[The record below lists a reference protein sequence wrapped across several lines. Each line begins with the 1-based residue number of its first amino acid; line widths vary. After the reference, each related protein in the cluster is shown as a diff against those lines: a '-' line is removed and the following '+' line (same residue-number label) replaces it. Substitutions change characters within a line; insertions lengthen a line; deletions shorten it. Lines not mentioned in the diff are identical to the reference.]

1 MSEAGSFELS
11 RIDHVQ
17 LAMPAGA
24 EPEAEAYYSAVLGLD
39 RVEKP
44 PALAVRGGCWFRSPS
59 VEIHLGVEEP
69 FVPAR
74 KAHVALVVKGYRAL
88 LDRLVAEGYEIR
100 PSDEIPGVERC
111 HSDDPFGNRIELISG
126 DEAVPP
132 AP

>member
-44 PALAVRGGCWFRSPS
+44 PALAV
-59 VEIHLGVEEP
+59 LGVEEP